1 MITIPTLQQL
11 QTSILSDLQAQYGVS
26 ISLVGKVFL
35 RALSYVQAAK
45 LKLIYLAIANLQKNI
60 FPDTADSESIGGTLE
75 RFGRIK
81 LGRNPF
87 PAVAAVYQLNITGTS
102 GATVPAG
109 TQFKSD
115 DSALS
120 PGVIYQLDYAYTLTS
135 SSGSIQVRCLTLGL
149 DGQLNV
155 NDTLTSVVPLAQ
167 VSSSA
172 AVSATITAPLAGETL
187 EAYRTA
193 ILNSYRLEAQ
203 GGAATDYRLWAQDA
217 QGVAKVYPYA
227 TSGATGEVDLYVEA
241 TIADSLDGKGTPTTA
256 ILDEVEDVVEFNP
269 DTTLALNE
277 RGRRPLQVIVNFYP
291 VTIVNVDIEI
301 VGFTGVTV
309 AQQATILAA
318 IEDYIATLRP
328 YVSAADLPADQ
339 NDLINSNKIIGV
351 IIGAIPNA
359 VFTSVNVEIN
369 GSPVTSYTFIDGN
382 IPYLNGITYS

>member
-149 DGQLNV
+149 DGQLNI

-217 QGVAKVYPYA
+217 QGVARVYPYA
-227 TSGATGEVDLYVEA
+227 TTNATGEVDLYVEA